1 MIDTSCVSNKYG
13 RNILYG
19 SIKTIL
25 CIECMGDILSVLG
38 IELANDT
45 FFNIRIELANNKIK
59 LSIRNSMS
67 FRNTESMLNMSI
79 LIF

>member
-1 MIDTSCVSNKYG
+1 MAVNEGFHLGKFGHTYLTRFQSLQAKRVGIVKV
-13 RNILYG
+13 NILYG

-45 FFNIRIELANNKIK
+45 LFYIK
-59 LSIRNSMS
+59 DLFRKTS
-67 FRNTESMLNMSI
+67 FLK
-79 LIF
+79 